1 MQHDPYAVTE
11 TTTLENASS
20 RKREGVLASIIVGG
34 FLSTTLLALSGF
46 IAGFLAGCVYRMFHP
61 NEYEPL
67 LIWASQYGGWSA
79 LAHGIAGMIGG
90 ILMSCFNQSGWTKQT
105 FVVLY
110 TLFGT
115 FIGVSIGIAETIVPN
130 VYLPKQFWEAP
141 FAAGI
146 FGLVV
151 SLLFA
156 VMNTRLMARM
166 LLLAVTTKI
175 TLSYILIALTL
186 TLSLV
191 ATGIAPIMT
200 RVDFVV
206 GTALRFLAII
216 LIIVLAALCIRF
228 RSFRREVDEQRG
240 SSSLCGIAGGKVTS
254 HEEHRQ

>member
-1 MQHDPYAVTE
+1 MQHNPYAVTE
-11 TTTLENASS
+11 TTTLEKASS
-20 RKREGVLASIIVGG
+20 RKREGVLASVIVGG
-34 FLSTTLLALSGF
+34 FLSTTLSALSGF

-90 ILMSCFNQSGWTKQT
+90 ILMSCFNQRSWTKPT

-130 VYLPKQFWEAP
+130 VYLRKQFWEAP

-151 SLLFA
+151 SLPFA
-156 VMNTRLMARM
+156 VMNIRLMARM
-166 LLLAVTTKI
+166 LSLAVTTKI
-175 TLSYILIALTL
+175 TMSFILIALTL
-186 TLSLV
+186 TLSLF
-191 ATGIAPIMT
+191 AIGLAPIMT

-206 GTALRFLAII
+206 GTALRFLAIL
-216 LIIVLAALCIRF
+216 LIIALLALYIRY
-228 RSFRREVDEQRG
+228 RSFRREIDEQRS
-240 SSSLCGIAGGKVTS
+240 SSSLFGIDGAKLTS
-254 HEEHRQ
+254 HEERQP

>member
-20 RKREGVLASIIVGG
+20 RKREGVLATMIVGG
-34 FLSTTLLALSGF
+34 YLSTTVSAISGF
-46 IAGFLAGCVYRMFHP
+46 IAGFLDGCVYRIFHP

-79 LAHGIAGMIGG
+79 LAHAIAGMIGG
-90 ILMSCFNQSGWTKQT
+90 IFMSCFNQRSWTKPT

-115 FIGVSIGIAETIVPN
+115 FIGVSIGVAETIVPN
-130 VYLPKQFWEAP
+130 VYLRKQFWEAP

-151 SLLFA
+151 SLASA
-156 VMNTRLMARM
+156 VTNTRLMAHMRS
-166 LLLAVTTKI
+166 LAVTTKI
-175 TLSYILIALTL
+175 TLSFVLIALTL

-191 ATGIAPIMT
+191 ATGVAPIMI

-206 GTALRFLAII
+206 STALRFLAII
-216 LIIVLAALCIRF
+216 LIIALTALYIRY
-228 RSFRREVDEQRG
+228 RSFRREVAKQRL
-240 SSSLCGIAGGKVTS
+240 SSSLCGVDGGKVTS
-254 HEEHRQ
+254 HEEHRP